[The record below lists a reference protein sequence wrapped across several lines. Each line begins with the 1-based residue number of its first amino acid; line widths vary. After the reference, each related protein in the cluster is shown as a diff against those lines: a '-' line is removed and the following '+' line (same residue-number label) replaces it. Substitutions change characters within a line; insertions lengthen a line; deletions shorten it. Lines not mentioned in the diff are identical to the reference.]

1 MPEESKL
8 AEKLENSTKFSEE
21 ELKQVKGIQDEYIKI
36 QNQFGQLSIAKIRL
50 KSQINILDDSEVKL
64 NEDFEKL
71 QEKEKEFLDET
82 TKKYGEGSLNPQ
94 TGVFTQNK

>member
-36 QNQFGQLSIAKIRL
+36 QSQFGQLSIAKIRL
-50 KSQINILDDSEVKL
+50 QSQINAFDDTEVKL
-64 NEDFEKL
+64 N
-71 QEKEKEFLDET
+71 
-82 TKKYGEGSLNPQ
+82 G
-94 TGVFTQNK
+94 